1 MLYWPGVDKWPPSKE
16 VVIAAVVMT
25 FVIFPIALLLGI
37 VGQVIFGAIVVV
49 AIVLAMLARLRQ
61 MNVRAEE
68 FRRAGPDD

>member
-37 VGQVIFGAIVVV
+37 VGQVIFGGHRCRCDSPGNACP
-49 AIVLAMLARLRQ
+49 AQADECQ
-61 MNVRAEE
+61 
-68 FRRAGPDD
+68 G